1 MFQSRTAHVCLLS
14 DLCGT
19 IFSPLLNRPAFSMPG
34 FRAKPNE
41 CQMKKVTE
49 WKNNIAGLKDGWEER
64 KIIVIVRVIETV

>member
-19 IFSPLLNRPAFSMPG
+19 IFSPLLNSPAFFMPG

-49 WKNNIAGLKDGWEER
+49 WKNNIAGL
-64 KIIVIVRVIETV
+64 